1 MQVDVGAYIADLLY
15 EHDSVNIPG
24 LGGLVAN
31 YKSATI
37 DQVQGKIHPPS
48 KDLNFNDNLVVND
61 GLLVNFI
68 KEKHQLSYGDALRI
82 VEEYVREIKE
92 AIGKREIVVFPNVGR
107 LYMDY
112 EKNLQFLPDNTNFNT
127 DVYGLPTVQFYPVI
141 RSEQSVEE
149 EFSSVN
155 TPVGN
160 IEEKGGL
167 SIQISKWFQKYLPY
181 IVGISFVI
189 VGLGF
194 YFMLSGELPESPGDN
209 LRKVSDGDYKINVSP
224 SKDEDEDGEED
235 VLGLD
240 EDIESLTEEDD
251 GEDLV
256 RIIPDEEA
264 EEPVAAETEVEKEA
278 KVIDTEE
285 PSSIPGKKV
294 CKIVVG
300 SFGSKANVDKLV
312 EKIYEAGFEPYTE
325 KAGSLTRV
333 GVQLAYDEES
343 ETRSALRTIRR
354 KFDKNAKIVEK

>member
-1 MQVDVGAYIADLLY
+1 MQIDVGAYIADLLY

-68 KEKHQLSYGDALRI
+68 KEQHQLSYGDALRI
-82 VEEYVREIKE
+82 VEEYVKEIKE

-149 EFSSVN
+149 EFSSIN
-155 TPVGN
+155 APTGN

-181 IVGISFVI
+181 IIGISFVI
-189 VGLGF
+189 VALGF
-194 YFMLSGELPESPGDN
+194 YFMLSGELPATPGDN
-209 LRKVSDGDYKINVSP
+209 LRKVSDADYKINVSP
-224 SKDEDEDGEED
+224 SKDDEEEEAI
-235 VLGLD
+235 GLD
-240 EDIESLTEEDD
+240 EDLESLTEEEE
-251 GEDLV
+251 EDLV
-256 RIIPDEEA
+256 RIIPDEEP
-264 EEPVAAETEVEKEA
+264 EDVPTTEAKAEKE
-278 KVIDTEE
+278 KRVINTEE

-300 SFGSKANVDKLV
+300 SFGSRSNVDKLV

-325 KAGSLTRV
+325 KVNDLTRV
-333 GVQLAYDEES
+333 GVQLAYDEDS
-343 ETRSALRTIRR
+343 ETQSALRTIRK